1 MTNLKKIGLT
11 ALAGTLAVTTFAQAG
26 DLTVGGTARMEYQ
39 TDESTASS
47 VSTSGDAFANNGTLS
62 FTGSG
67 ELDNGFTASYYQA
80 LADGTMT
87 SSNVKLDMGDMGT
100 LSMADHNV
108 AGIGTVQDIVPNAGE
123 QPWDDLGTHGGH
135 EDGVANPHTGDRLG
149 YLTTVGGL
157 EVSAAVDLAADGST
171 NSFAIKSTTLVEG
184 LTIVAGMAD
193 VQSTAANE
201 DDLETYG
208 LSYTVGSISVGVQ
221 KTKVDAEVAQSDIE
235 RDSYGITFAVNEN
248 LSIGYGVSETEY
260 DATAKTKD
268 EENTGIQAS
277 YTTGGMT
284 IGFVN
289 NSKDNANGGST
300 DLEMNE
306 IQLTFAF

>member
-1 MTNLKKIGLT
+1 M
-11 ALAGTLAVTTFAQAG
+11 
-26 DLTVGGTARMEYQ
+26 
-39 TDESTASS
+39 
-47 VSTSGDAFANNGTLS
+47 
-62 FTGSG
+62 
-67 ELDNGFTASYYQA
+67 
-80 LADGTMT
+80 
-87 SSNVKLDMGDMGT
+87 
-100 LSMADHNV
+100 
-108 AGIGTVQDIVPNAGE
+108 
-123 QPWDDLGTHGGH
+123 
-135 EDGVANPHTGDRLG
+135 
-149 YLTTVGGL
+149 
-157 EVSAAVDLAADGST
+157 
-171 NSFAIKSTTLVEG
+171 
-184 LTIVAGMAD
+184 
-193 VQSTAANE
+193 
-201 DDLETYG
+201 
-208 LSYTVGSISVGVQ
+208 GSISVGVQ